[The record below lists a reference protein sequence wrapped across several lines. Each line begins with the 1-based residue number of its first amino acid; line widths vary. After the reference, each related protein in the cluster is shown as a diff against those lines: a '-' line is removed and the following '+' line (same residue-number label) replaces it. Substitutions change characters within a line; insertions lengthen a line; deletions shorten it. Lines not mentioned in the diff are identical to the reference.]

1 MKRHAV
7 RWGAWLLGV
16 IACGVIVARAT
27 IVTDITAFLPGPATR
42 EQAMLADQLRDGVAA
57 RVILIGIEAAAA
69 QQAEAAAQRSQKIA
83 ATLRVDPRFAFVANG
98 DPAMFEAERERLF
111 DARYLLSPQVSP
123 QRFSV
128 EGLRTAAVELEA
140 LLRSSAA
147 PLIKPTAA
155 RDLTGELLTVAAVL
169 KPARAP
175 ISAHG
180 VWFDPAARTALL
192 LATTR
197 APGFDVDAQSE
208 AVAAIHAA
216 FGAPNHRDTLQLHL
230 TGPGVFAVES
240 RRAIQ
245 HDARR
250 LTLIATILVS
260 VLLLLVLRSPRF
272 LLWAALPTA
281 TGALAG
287 LAAVV
292 LAFGAIHGITL
303 GFGLT
308 LIGEAVDYAV
318 YVQVQR
324 QREDNTSLWRDQKNG
339 VLGRDQKN
347 GVLWRDQKNAVL
359 WRGLWLAML
368 TSSAGFVA
376 MMLSGFAGLMQLGLM
391 SIVGIAVAASVARF
405 CLPDV
410 LQPLDASRLARFAPL
425 ARFSMHAPRL
435 RIALIVIAAAAALL
449 LVTRGERLWNDQL
462 AAISPLARG
471 SGELDARLRSD
482 TGLGDLRFV
491 LALEGATRD
500 EAITRAEALH
510 DRLNNLKS
518 RGALTGFDSPAALI
532 PSVATQQARRAALP
546 DAATLRERLTRAL
559 AASALRAEA
568 FEPFIADV
576 QRARELAIG
585 PDYYAGTALG
595 QRVAAQLVERK
606 LGTGSDAVALITLAG
621 VKDGAAVAAEVKDA
635 RGASLIDLTNVQSLV
650 ADYRARAAWAA
661 LGGGAL
667 IVLIL
672 AVQLRNLRATARIA
686 VSVAVSMVITAAALV
701 LIDGAL
707 TLFHLVALLLAAGIS
722 TNYALFIGMPRAD
735 RPIESATEALPVT
748 LSVTL
753 AAGTTLIAFA
763 TLAASTTPVLHM
775 IGMTVAIGA
784 TIAWVVSMAL
794 APGPARRSKGA

>member
-1 MKRHAV
+1 MRRHAV

-16 IACGVIVARAT
+16 LVCGVIVARAT

-42 EQAMLADQLRDGVAA
+42 EQAMLAEQLRDGVAA
-57 RVILIGIEAAAA
+57 RVILVGVEAASADQAA
-69 QQAEAAAQRSQKIA
+69 AAAQRSQQIA
-83 ATLRVDPRFAFVANG
+83 ATLRADPRFAFVANG
-98 DPAMFEAERERLF
+98 DPAMFLAERERLF
-111 DARYLLSPQVSP
+111 DVRYLLSPQVSP

-128 EGLRTAAVELEA
+128 EGLRASASDLEA

-147 PLIKPTAA
+147 PLVKPTAA
-155 RDLTGELLTVAAVL
+155 RDLTGELLSVAVAL

-175 ISAHG
+175 LSAHG
-180 VWFDPAARTALL
+180 VWFDQSGRTALL

-197 APGFDVDAQSE
+197 APGFDVDAQAE
-208 AVAAIHAA
+208 AVAAIRAA
-216 FGAPNHRDTLQLHL
+216 FGAPDAAEPLQLHL

-250 LTLIATILVS
+250 LTLIATVAVS
-260 VLLLLVLRSPRF
+260 LLLLLVLRSPRF

-287 LAAVV
+287 LAAVSV
-292 LAFGAIHGITL
+292 AFGSIHGITL

-324 QREDNTSLWRDQKNG
+324 QREDNTY
-339 VLGRDQKN
+339 
-347 GVLWRDQKNAVL
+347 L
-359 WRGLWLAML
+359 WRGLWLAVL

-435 RIALIVIAAAAALL
+435 RAALL
-449 LVTRGERLWNDQL
+449 LIGAASVMLLVSRGDRLWNDQL

-491 LALEGATRD
+491 IAIEGATKD
-500 EAITRAEALH
+500 EAIVRAEALH
-510 DRLNNLKS
+510 DRLTRLRS
-518 RGALTGFDSPAALI
+518 RGAIAGFDSPAMLV
-532 PSVATQQARRAALP
+532 PSAATQQARRAALP
-546 DAATLRERLTRAL
+546 DAATLRERLTQAL
-559 AASALRAEA
+559 ADSALRAEA
-568 FEPFIADV
+568 FEPFVADV
-576 QRARELAIG
+576 QRARELVIE

-595 QRVAAQLVERK
+595 QRLAAQLVERK
-606 LGTGSDAVALITLAG
+606 RETGSDAVALITLTG
-621 VKDGAAVAAEVKDA
+621 VDDAAAVAAEVQ
-635 RGASLIDLTNVQSLV
+635 GANGMSLIDLTNVQALV

-661 LGGGAL
+661 LGGGVL

-672 AVQLRNLRATARIA
+672 AVQLRNLMATARIVA
-686 VSVAVSMVITAAALV
+686 AVAVSMAMTAAALL
-701 LIDGAL
+701 LIEGGL
-707 TLFHLVALLLAAGIS
+707 TLFHLVALLLAAGIG
-722 TNYALFIGMPRAD
+722 TNYALFIGMPRDD
-735 RPIESATEALPVT
+735 RPADSAFAGLPVT

-753 AAGTTLIAFA
+753 AAATTLIAFA
-763 TLAASTTPVLHM
+763 TLAMSSTPVLHM
-775 IGMTVAIGA
+775 IGVTVAIGA
-784 TIAWVVSMAL
+784 TIALVVSMAL
-794 APGPARRSKGA
+794 APERTHASTVV

>member
-1 MKRHAV
+1 MKRRAV

-16 IACGVIVARAT
+16 LVCGVIVARAT

-57 RVILIGIEAAAA
+57 RVILIGIEAASAD
-69 QQAEAAAQRSQKIA
+69 QAVAAAQRSQQIA
-83 ATLRVDPRFAFVANG
+83 ATLRTDPRFAFVANG
-98 DPAMFEAERERLF
+98 DPAMFLAERERLF
-111 DARYLLSPQVSP
+111 DARYLLSAQVSP

-128 EGLRTAAVELEA
+128 EGLRAAAGDLEA

-147 PLIKPTAA
+147 PLVKPTAA
-155 RDLTGELLTVAAVL
+155 RDLTGELLSIAAAL

-175 ISAHG
+175 LSAHG
-180 VWFDPAARTALL
+180 VWFDQSGRTALL

-197 APGFDVDAQSE
+197 APGFDVDAQAE
-208 AVAAIHAA
+208 AVAAIRAA
-216 FGAPNHRDTLQLHL
+216 FGAPGSAETLQLHL

-250 LTLIATILVS
+250 LTLIATVAVS
-260 VLLLLVLRSPRF
+260 LLLLLVLRSPRF

-281 TGALAG
+281 TGVLAG
-287 LAAVV
+287 LAAVAV
-292 LAFGAIHGITL
+292 AFGTIHGITL

-324 QREDNTSLWRDQKNG
+324 QREDNTY
-339 VLGRDQKN
+339 
-347 GVLWRDQKNAVL
+347 L
-359 WRGLWLAML
+359 WRGLWLAVL

-435 RIALIVIAAAAALL
+435 RAALLLLGAASVML
-449 LVTRGERLWNDQL
+449 LVTRGDRLWNDQL

-471 SGELDARLRSD
+471 SGELDARLRSE

-491 LALEGATRD
+491 LAIEGATKD
-500 EAITRAEALH
+500 EAIARAEALH
-510 DRLNNLKS
+510 DRLTSLKS
-518 RGALTGFDSPAALI
+518 RGAIAGFDSPATLV
-532 PSVATQQARRAALP
+532 PSAATQQARRAALP
-546 DAATLRERLTRAL
+546 DAATLRERLTQAL
-559 AASALRAEA
+559 ADSALRAEA

-576 QRARELAIG
+576 QRARELVIE

-595 QRVAAQLVERK
+595 QRLAAQLVERK
-606 LGTGSDAVALITLAG
+606 HETGSEAVALITLTG
-621 VKDGAAVAAEVKDA
+621 VDDAATVAAEV
-635 RGASLIDLTNVQSLV
+635 RGANGVSLIDLTNVQALV

-661 LGGGAL
+661 LGGGLL

-686 VSVAVSMVITAAALV
+686 ASVAVSMAMTAAALV
-701 LIDGAL
+701 LIEGGL
-707 TLFHLVALLLAAGIS
+707 TLFHLVALLLAAGVG
-722 TNYALFIGMPRAD
+722 TNYALFIGMPRDDQRAQ
-735 RPIESATEALPVT
+735 SATVPLPVT

-763 TLAASTTPVLHM
+763 TLAMSSTPVLHM
-775 IGMTVAIGA
+775 IGVTVAIGA
-784 TIAWVVSMAL
+784 TIALVVSMAL
-794 APGPARRSKGA
+794 APERTRASTAA

>member
-1 MKRHAV
+1 MKRRAV

-16 IACGVIVARAT
+16 LVCGVIVARAT

-42 EQAMLADQLRDGVAA
+42 EQAMLAEQLRDGVAA
-57 RVILIGIEAAAA
+57 RVILVGVEAASADQAA
-69 QQAEAAAQRSQKIA
+69 AAAQRSQQIA
-83 ATLRVDPRFAFVANG
+83 ATLRADPRFAFVANG
-98 DPAMFEAERERLF
+98 DPAMFLAERERLF
-111 DARYLLSPQVSP
+111 DVRYLLSPQVSP

-128 EGLRTAAVELEA
+128 EGLRAAASDLEA

-147 PLIKPTAA
+147 PLVKPTAA
-155 RDLTGELLTVAAVL
+155 RDLTGELLSIAAAL

-180 VWFDPAARTALL
+180 VWFDQTGRIALL

-197 APGFDVDAQSE
+197 APGFDVDAQAE
-208 AVAAIHAA
+208 AVAAIRAA
-216 FGAPNHRDTLQLHL
+216 FGAPDAAEPLQLHL

-250 LTLIATILVS
+250 LTLIATVTVS
-260 VLLLLVLRSPRF
+260 LLLLLVLRSPRF

-287 LAAVV
+287 LAAVAV
-292 LAFGAIHGITL
+292 AFGTIHGITL

-324 QREDNTSLWRDQKNG
+324 QREDNTY
-339 VLGRDQKN
+339 
-347 GVLWRDQKNAVL
+347 L
-359 WRGLWLAML
+359 WRGLWLAVL

-410 LQPLDASRLARFAPL
+410 LQPLDASRLARFALL
-425 ARFSMHAPRL
+425 ARFAMHAPRL
-435 RIALIVIAAAAALL
+435 RAALL
-449 LVTRGERLWNDQL
+449 LIGAASAMLLVSRGDRLWNDQL

-491 LALEGATRD
+491 IAIEGATKD
-500 EAITRAEALH
+500 EAIVRAEALH
-510 DRLNNLKS
+510 DRLTRLRS
-518 RGALTGFDSPAALI
+518 RGAIAGFDSPAMLV
-532 PSVATQQARRAALP
+532 PSAATQQARRAALP
-546 DAATLRERLTRAL
+546 DAATLRERLTQAL
-559 AASALRAEA
+559 ADSALRAEA
-568 FEPFIADV
+568 FEPFVADV
-576 QRARELAIG
+576 QRARELVIE

-595 QRVAAQLVERK
+595 QRLAAQLVERK
-606 LGTGSDAVALITLAG
+606 RETGSDAVALITLIG
-621 VKDGAAVAAEVKDA
+621 VDDAAAVAAGVQ
-635 RGASLIDLTNVQSLV
+635 GANGVSLIDMTNVQTLV

-661 LGGGAL
+661 LGGGVL

-672 AVQLRNLRATARIA
+672 AVQLRNLMATARIVA
-686 VSVAVSMVITAAALV
+686 AVAVSMAMTAAALL
-701 LIDGAL
+701 LIEGGL
-707 TLFHLVALLLAAGIS
+707 TLFHLVALLLAAGIG
-722 TNYALFIGMPRAD
+722 TNYALFIGMPRDD
-735 RPIESATEALPVT
+735 RPADSAFAGLPVT

-753 AAGTTLIAFA
+753 AAATTLIAFA
-763 TLAASTTPVLHM
+763 TLAMSSTPVLHM
-775 IGMTVAIGA
+775 IGVTVAIGA
-784 TIAWVVSMAL
+784 TIALVVSMAL
-794 APGPARRSKGA
+794 APERTHASTVV

>member
-7 RWGAWLLGV
+7 RWGAWVLGV
-16 IACGVIVARAT
+16 VVCGVIVARAS

-57 RVILIGIEAAAA
+57 RVILIGIEAGAAE
-69 QQAEAAAQRSQKIA
+69 QTETAAQRSQQIA
-83 ATLRVDPRFAFVANG
+83 AKLRADARFAFVANG
-98 DPAMFEAERERLF
+98 DPAMFIAERDRLF
-111 DARYLLSPQVSP
+111 DARYLLSPNVSP

-128 EGLRTAAVELEA
+128 EGLRAAAAEMEA

-155 RDLTGELLTVAAVL
+155 RDLTGELLNVAAVL
-169 KPARAP
+169 KPMRAP
-175 ISAHG
+175 GSVHG
-180 VWFDPAARTALL
+180 VWFDSSGRTALM

-197 APGFDVDAQSE
+197 APGFDVDAQAE
-208 AVAAIHAA
+208 AVAAINAA
-216 FGAPNHRDTLQLHL
+216 FGAADNKDALQLHL

-260 VLLLLVLRSPRF
+260 ALLLVVLRSPRF

-287 LAAVV
+287 LAAVAI
-292 LAFGAIHGITL
+292 AFGSIHGVTL

-308 LIGEAVDYAV
+308 LIGEAVDYAI

-324 QREDNTSLWRDQKNG
+324 QRDNNTY
-339 VLGRDQKN
+339 
-347 GVLWRDQKNAVL
+347 L

-368 TSSAGFVA
+368 TSGAGFVA
-376 MMLSGFAGLMQLGLM
+376 MILSGFAGLMQLGLM

-410 LQPLDASRLARFAPL
+410 LRPLDESRLARFAPL
-425 ARFSMHAPRL
+425 ARFSKQAPRF
-435 RIALIVIAAAAALL
+435 RVALLLIGAASVVL
-449 LVTRGERLWNDQL
+449 LVTRADRLWNDQL

-491 LALEGATRD
+491 LAVEGATKD
-500 EAITRAEALH
+500 DAIARAEALH
-510 DRLNNLKS
+510 DRLIGLKS
-518 RGALTGFDSPAALI
+518 RGAISGFDSPAGLV
-532 PSVATQQARRAALP
+532 PSAATQQARRAALP

-559 AASALRAEA
+559 VDSGLRAEA

-576 QRARELAIG
+576 QRGRELVIG

-595 QRVAAQLVERK
+595 QRVAAQLVERQI
-606 LGTGSDAVALITLAG
+606 GTGSDAVALITLTG
-621 VKDGAAVAAEVKDA
+621 VEDVAAVAAAVNSA
-635 RGASLIDLTNVQSLV
+635 SGASLIDLTNVQSLV
-650 ADYRARAAWAA
+650 AEYRARAAWAA

-672 AVQLRNLRATARIA
+672 AVQLSHLRATARI
-686 VSVAVSMVITAAALV
+686 VSAVAVSIVITAAALV
-701 LIDGAL
+701 LIEGAL
-707 TLFHLVALLLAAGIS
+707 TLFHLVALLLAAGVS
-722 TNYALFIGMPRAD
+722 TNYALFIGMPRDD
-735 RPIESATEALPVT
+735 RGIDSVTEALPVT

-753 AAGTTLIAFA
+753 AAATTLIAFG

-775 IGMTVAIGA
+775 IGLTVAIGA
-784 TIAWVVSMAL
+784 TIALVVSMAL
-794 APGPARRSKGA
+794 AADPARQSTVA

>member
-1 MKRHAV
+1 MKRRAV

-16 IACGVIVARAT
+16 LVCGVIVARTT

-57 RVILIGIEAAAA
+57 RVILIGIEAAGAD
-69 QQAEAAAQRSQKIA
+69 QAVAAAQRSQQIA
-83 ATLRVDPRFAFVANG
+83 AALRTDPRFAFVANG
-98 DPAMFEAERERLF
+98 DPAMFLTERERLF
-111 DARYLLSPQVSP
+111 DARYLLSAQVSP

-128 EGLRTAAVELEA
+128 EGLRAAAADLEA

-147 PLIKPTAA
+147 PLVKPTAA
-155 RDLTGELLTVAAVL
+155 RDLTGELLSIAAAL

-175 ISAHG
+175 LGAHG
-180 VWFDPAARTALL
+180 VWFDQSGRTALL

-197 APGFDVDAQSE
+197 APGFDVDAQAE
-208 AVAAIHAA
+208 AVAAIRAA
-216 FGAPNHRDTLQLHL
+216 FGAPGSAETLQLHL

-250 LTLIATILVS
+250 LTLIATVAVS
-260 VLLLLVLRSPRF
+260 LLLLLVLRSPRL

-287 LAAVV
+287 LAAVAV
-292 LAFGAIHGITL
+292 TFGTIHGITL

-324 QREDNTSLWRDQKNG
+324 QREDNTY
-339 VLGRDQKN
+339 
-347 GVLWRDQKNAVL
+347 L
-359 WRGLWLAML
+359 WRGLWLAAL

-425 ARFSMHAPRL
+425 ARFSMQAPRL
-435 RIALIVIAAAAALL
+435 RAALL
-449 LVTRGERLWNDQL
+449 LLGAASMMLLVMRGDRLWNDQL

-471 SGELDARLRSD
+471 SGELDARLRSE

-491 LALEGATRD
+491 LAIDGATKE
-500 EAITRAEALH
+500 EAIARAEALH
-510 DRLNNLKS
+510 DQLTSLKS
-518 RGALTGFDSPAALI
+518 RGAITGFDSPATLV
-532 PSVATQQARRAALP
+532 PSAATQQARRAALP
-546 DAATLRERLTRAL
+546 DAATLRERLTQAL
-559 AASALRAEA
+559 ADSALRAEA
-568 FEPFIADV
+568 FEPFIEDV
-576 QRARELAIG
+576 QRARELMIE

-595 QRVAAQLVERK
+595 QRLAAQLIERRHE
-606 LGTGSDAVALITLAG
+606 TGSEPVALITLTG
-621 VKDGAAVAAEVKDA
+621 VNDAAKVAAEV
-635 RGASLIDLTNVQSLV
+635 RGASGVSLIDLTNVQALV

-661 LGGGAL
+661 LGGGLL

-672 AVQLRNLRATARIA
+672 VVQLRNLRATARIA
-686 VSVAVSMVITAAALV
+686 ASVAVSMAMTAAALV
-701 LIDGAL
+701 LIEGRL
-707 TLFHLVALLLAAGIS
+707 TLFHLVALLLAAGVG
-722 TNYALFIGMPRAD
+722 TNYALFIGMPRDDQQAQ
-735 RPIESATEALPVT
+735 SAIVPLPVT

-763 TLAASTTPVLHM
+763 TLAMSSTPVLHM
-775 IGMTVAIGA
+775 IGVTVAIGA
-784 TIAWVVSMAL
+784 TIALVVSMAL
-794 APGPARRSKGA
+794 APERTRASTAA

>member
-1 MKRHAV
+1 MRQHAV

-16 IACGVIVARAT
+16 IVCGAVVARAT

-42 EQAMLADQLRDGVAA
+42 EQAMLAEQLRDGVAA

-69 QQAEAAAQRSQKIA
+69 EQTEAAAQRSQQIA
-83 ATLRVDPRFAFVANG
+83 ATLRADPRFAFVANG
-98 DPAMFEAERERLF
+98 DPAMFQAERDRLF
-111 DARYLLSPQVSP
+111 DARYLLSPHVAP
-123 QRFSV
+123 QRVSV
-128 EGLRTAAVELEA
+128 EGLRAAAGDLEA

-155 RDLTGELLTVAAVL
+155 RDLTGELLNVAAVL

-175 ISAHG
+175 VSAHG
-180 VWFDPAARTALL
+180 VWFDSAGRTALL

-197 APGFDVDAQSE
+197 APGFDVDAQAE
-208 AVAAIHAA
+208 AVAAIDAA
-216 FGAPNHRDTLQLHL
+216 FGVASEHALRLHL

-260 VLLLLVLRSPRF
+260 ALLLIVLRSPRF
-272 LLWAALPTA
+272 LFWAALPTA

-287 LAAVV
+287 LAAVAV
-292 LAFGAIHGITL
+292 AFGSIHGITL

-324 QREDNTSLWRDQKNG
+324 QRDDQNA
-339 VLGRDQKN
+339 
-347 GVLWRDQKNAVL
+347 VLWRDDQNAVLWRDEKNAVL

-368 TSSAGFVA
+368 TSSAGFIA

-391 SIVGIAVAASVARF
+391 SIIGIAVAASVARF

-410 LQPLDASRLARFAPL
+410 LRPLDPSRLARFAPL
-425 ARFSMHAPRL
+425 ARFSMCAPRL
-435 RIALIVIAAAAALL
+435 RIALIVIGAASAVL
-449 LVTRGERLWNDQL
+449 LVARGDRLWNDQL

-491 LALEGATRD
+491 LAVEGATKN
-500 EAITRAEALH
+500 EAITRAEGLH

-518 RGALTGFDSPAALI
+518 RGAIAGFDSPATLI

-546 DAATLRERLTRAL
+546 DAATLRERLARAL
-559 AASALRAEA
+559 ADSALRAEA

-595 QRVAAQLVERK
+595 QRLAAQLVERK
-606 LGTGSDAVALITLAG
+606 VGTGADAVALITLTG
-621 VKDGAAVAAEVKDA
+621 VADGAAVAAEVKGA
-635 RGASLIDLTNVQSLV
+635 SGASLIDMTNVQSLV

-686 VSVAVSMVITAAALV
+686 LAVAVSMAITAAALV
-701 LIDGAL
+701 LIEGAL

-722 TNYALFIGMPRAD
+722 TNYALFIGMPRDD
-735 RPIESATEALPVT
+735 RPLAATDSLPVT
-748 LSVTL
+748 LSVTV

-763 TLAASTTPVLHM
+763 TLAGSTTPVLHM
-775 IGMTVAIGA
+775 IGVTVAIGA

-794 APGPARRSKGA
+794 APGPVRQSEAA